1 MLSRRKVG
9 RNHNDKSEVT
19 MVQEKARV
27 KIRTDSEK
35 YLHPLN
41 ALQSHTH
48 THTQATIIIKMITT
62 YILSNKR
69 DPPLTPEA
77 FDLD

>member
-9 RNHNDKSEVT
+9 RNHNEKLEVT

-41 ALQSHTH
+41 ALHSHTH
-48 THTQATIIIKMITT
+48 THTHTHT
-62 YILSNKR
+62 SNYNHQ
-69 DPPLTPEA
+69 DDYNLHSQQ
-77 FDLD
+77 